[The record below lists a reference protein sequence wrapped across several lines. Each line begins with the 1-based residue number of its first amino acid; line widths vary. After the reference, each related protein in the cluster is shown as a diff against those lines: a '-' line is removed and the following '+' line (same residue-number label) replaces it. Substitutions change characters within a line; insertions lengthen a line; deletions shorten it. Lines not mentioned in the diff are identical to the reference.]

1 MEQWLSRVFL
11 TTAILLV
18 APGVLNAQKSTP
30 VGPTGPVG
38 MGSPGNVPG
47 VLSFGSVMIYL
58 RTQDGQKL
66 PEEALPLIRISA
78 DTSDTPL
85 PNQPQPSGDGWTFSG
100 LPIGNDYHVTVT
112 ANGYQTAR
120 ESFGIP
126 QLENAVAN
134 VIVFMKPV
142 DQELLFRPPSGTF
155 VLAPKAQ
162 KEVQHALEDLQLGK
176 ILSARKHGEKALQ
189 LAPGNP
195 YVQYVVGMTYLLS
208 KEFASAKP
216 YLEKS
221 VSIDPTQPVALAALG
236 GLLYQQGDDQGAIPV
251 LTKAVQLDPSSWKSE
266 WYLACS
272 YLRQKKFEESRVH
285 AEQAL
290 KLGKEEAR
298 LAEIILGEAQAN
310 LGESEKAAATFETFA
325 KENPQNPNAKDALR
339 WADMLRHPPPVS
351 SNPSRRPVGELSAA
365 PEELKM
371 SLPLT
376 PPIEVPPRDW
386 APSDIDAAQPFVIS
400 GATCPLTEILK
411 TAEANAQTLVTTL
424 QEFSATEDFQAIEVR
439 KGGEVEHSGSKTFN
453 YYVFIEQ
460 PSPGLVQVR
469 EVRDDTEGADA
480 LLGRVADAGAP
491 SLALA
496 FHPAFQ
502 QDFDWTCEGL
512 GKWND
517 RSAWIVHFSQDSSR
531 STSWLTSFGTPSR
544 QYPLPLKGR
553 AWLSENGGQVLHL
566 ETDLVEPMAPLDL
579 RRVHFAIDYKL
590 VSFRA
595 HKTELW
601 LPENVDTYIQYRG
614 HFLHH
619 YHHYSNFKLFWV
631 GATQTISDPKEA
643 QKAEDPKQK
652 APPEH

>member
-1 MEQWLSRVFL
+1 MRHQLSRAFAAA
-11 TTAILLV
+11 AILLV
-18 APGVLNAQKSTP
+18 APAVLNAQRSAGP
-30 VGPTGPVG
+30 VGPVG

-66 PEEALPLIRISA
+66 PEEALPQIRISA
-78 DTSDTPL
+78 DTSDMPL
-85 PNQPQPSGDGWTFSG
+85 PNQPSPTGDGWTFSG

-120 ESFGIP
+120 EAFGIP

-142 DQELLFRPPSGTF
+142 DQNLLFRPPGGTF

-162 KEVQHALEDLQLGK
+162 KEVQHALEDLQQGK
-176 ILSARKHGEKALQ
+176 ILSARKHGQKALQ

-208 KEFASAKP
+208 NELPSAKL

-221 VSIDPTQPVALAALG
+221 VSLDPTQPVALAALG

-272 YLRQKKFEESRVH
+272 YLRQKKFEESKEH
-285 AEQAL
+285 AQQAL
-290 KLGKEEAR
+290 KIGKEEAR
-298 LAEIILGEAQAN
+298 LAQIVLGEAEADLGQREQA
-310 LGESEKAAATFETFA
+310 ATTFETFA

-339 WADMLRHPPPVS
+339 WADMLRHPPPAS
-351 SNPSRRPVGELSAA
+351 SNPSVRPVGEFSVA
-365 PEELKM
+365 PGELKM

-376 PPIEVPPRDW
+376 PPVEVPPRDW
-386 APSDIDAAQPFVIS
+386 APSDIDAAKPFVIS
-400 GATCPLTEILK
+400 GATCPLIQILK
-411 TAEANAQTLVTTL
+411 TAEANAEKLVTGL
-424 QEFSATEDFQAIEVR
+424 QEFSATEEFQAIEVR
-439 KGGEVEHSGSKTFN
+439 RSGELEHSASKMFN

-460 PSPGLVQVR
+460 PSPHVVQVK
-469 EVRDDTEGADA
+469 EVRDDNEASNE

-491 SLALA
+491 ALVLA

-512 GKWND
+512 SKWND
-517 RSAWIVHFSQDSSR
+517 RPAWIVHFSQNSSR
-531 STSWLTSFGTPSR
+531 STSWLTSFSTPTR
-544 QYPLPLKGR
+544 QYPLSLKGR

-566 ETDLVEPMAPLDL
+566 ETDLTEPMIPLDL
-579 RRVHFAIDYKL
+579 RRVHFAIDYQL
-590 VSFRA
+590 VSFRT

-619 YHHYSNFKLFWV
+619 YHHYSDFKLFWV
-631 GATQTISDPKEA
+631 GATQKISDPKETE
-643 QKAEDPKQK
+643 KLPDSKQ
-652 APPEH
+652 PVPQEH